1 MRTTKQENLQLAL
14 KLFKTIENRKQIEKE
29 ESELKEQI
37 KLIMGDETVLEA
49 GEIFISLDER
59 SRTDLDKNKM
69 KEELGLELLKK
80 FEKTSSFKVLS
91 VVKK

>member
-1 MRTTKQENLQLAL
+1 MRTTKQENLELAL
-14 KLFKTIENRKQIEKE
+14 KLFKTIENRKQIEKTE
-29 ESELKEQI
+29 TELKEQI

-49 GEIFISLDER
+49 GDIFISLDER
-59 SRTDLDKNKM
+59 QRTDLDKAKM